1 MLTFKLFVM
10 TVSLNCF
17 GNTSFN
23 YNDDEDRLFNVST
36 SVFGLLKVVSLNS
49 VKAMS
54 CVDI

>member
-36 SVFGLLKVVSLNS
+36 SVFGLLKVCCQFKQCESNEL
-49 VKAMS
+49 
-54 CVDI
+54 C